1 MKRFFK
7 KLCFYSLLLT
17 PLVGCLGY
25 LYQDEL
31 AELTGKWSQDF
42 KENQQRQAIRKYGA
56 GLPPVDEVWLFR
68 LTEKVPEKSF
78 GTYRLAHQKSS
89 RMHIANK
96 VTLKGEEA
104 QELARVW
111 RSLRLH
117 NDSMAACYDPHH
129 VIQFRAGGR
138 ILADAVVCFDCGNT
152 SLPAFP
158 FHTLVSFEAAL
169 PNESPDYLLFK
180 QHIETLVGKHDESSK
195 P

>member
-7 KLCFYSLLLT
+7 KFCFYSLLLT
-17 PLVGCLGY
+17 PLFGCLVY
-25 LYQDEL
+25 LCQDEL

-42 KENQQRQAIRKYGA
+42 KENQQRQAILQYGT
-56 GLPPVDEVWLFR
+56 GLPPVDEIWLFR
-68 LTEKVPEKSF
+68 LTDKASEKSF

-96 VTLKGEEA
+96 VTLAGEEA
-104 QELARVW
+104 QELARLW
-111 RSLRLH
+111 RGLRLH

-158 FHTLVSFEAAL
+158 FHTLVSFESAL
-169 PNESPDYLLFK
+169 PNESSDYLIFK
-180 QHIETLVGKHDESSK
+180 EHIETRVGKHNESSK

>member
-1 MKRFFK
+1 MKRFLK

-17 PLVGCLGY
+17 PLFGCLGY
-25 LYQDEL
+25 LYHDEL
-31 AELTGKWSQDF
+31 AGMTGKWSQDF
-42 KENQQRQAIRKYGA
+42 KENQQRQAIRQYGA
-56 GLPPVDEVWLFR
+56 GLPPVDEIWLFR

-78 GTYRLAHQKSS
+78 GTYRLAHEKSS

-96 VTLKGEEA
+96 VTLAGEEA
-104 QELARVW
+104 QELAHLW
-111 RSLRLH
+111 RRLRLH
-117 NDSMAACYDPHH
+117 NESMAACYDPHH

-152 SLPAFP
+152 SLPACP
-158 FHTLVSFEAAL
+158 FHTLVSFESAL

-180 QHIETLVGKHDESSK
+180 KHIETLVGKHDESSK